1 MVKEAAAPSTEQA
14 SSAADRTL
22 SAVGNIAV
30 KCPKCREILY
40 GRDLEKNQKVCP
52 RCNHHFK
59 LNARER
65 IELLVDEGSFVEL
78 DADLIPLDP
87 LHFVVSPP
95 NQAKSLDYASKL
107 VEERKKTGQN
117 EAVISGHATL
127 DGKPLALAV
136 MDFFFM
142 GGSMGSVVG
151 EKITRAIELAIEHNM
166 PMLIVSTS
174 GGARMQEGIFALMQ
188 MAKISAALAKLGE
201 IGLPY
206 FSLLTDPTT
215 GGVSA
220 SFAFQGDVILA
231 EPGALICFTGPR
243 VIEGFMHIKVPENTI
258 NSDFALQ
265 HGMIDAVVHRRELRQ
280 TLSRLLHMYPTTK

>member
-1 MVKEAAAPSTEQA
+1 
-14 SSAADRTL
+14 
-22 SAVGNIAV
+22 
-30 KCPKCREILY
+30 
-40 GRDLEKNQKVCP
+40 
-52 RCNHHFK
+52 
-59 LNARER
+59 
-65 IELLVDEGSFVEL
+65 LLVDEGSFVEI
-78 DADLIPLDP
+78 DADIIPTDP

-107 VEERKKTGQN
+107 VEERKKANQN
-117 EAVISGHATL
+117 EAIISGYATI
-127 DGKPLALAV
+127 DGKPIALAV

-151 EKITRAIELAIEHNM
+151 EKITRAIELAMERRI

-174 GGARMQEGIFALMQ
+174 GGARMQEGIFSLMQ
-188 MAKISAALAKLGE
+188 MAKISAALARLGE
-201 IGLPY
+201 LALPY

-280 TLSRLLHMYPTTK
+280 TLARLLHMYPTTTK

>member
-1 MVKEAAAPSTEQA
+1 MVKEASVPLTGKEA
-14 SSAADRTL
+14 SAGEVKSSL
-22 SAVGNIAV
+22 SSMGNIAV
-30 KCPKCREILY
+30 KCPKCKEILY
-40 GRDLEKNQKVCP
+40 SKDWKKNLKVCP
-52 RCNHHFK
+52 RCNHHFR

-65 IELLVDEGSFVEL
+65 IALLTDAGSFVEL
-78 DADLIPLDP
+78 DANMIPVDP
-87 LHFVVSPP
+87 LHFVVTPP
-95 NQAKSLDYASKL
+95 NSDAKLDYASKL

-117 EAVISGHATL
+117 EAVISGYATIEE
-127 DGKPLALAV
+127 KPLALAV
-136 MDFFFM
+136 MDFHFM

-151 EKITRAIELAIEHNM
+151 EKIARTIELAIERRI
-166 PMLIVSTS
+166 PMLIVCTS

-188 MAKISAALAKLGE
+188 MAKVSAALAKLGE
-201 IGLPY
+201 LGLPY

-265 HGMIDAVVHRRELRQ
+265 HGMIDEVVHRRDLRP
-280 TLSRLLHMYPTTK
+280 TLARLLHMYS